1 MPTPTPLTA
10 AGFSPELCDKLAPY
24 WISSLEDFVDLARS
38 QPAKHTSGVEALA
51 LALDLPPARI
61 EELFRSAQ
69 AALPP
74 ESSYDVLPELN
85 IALGVLL
92 DEDDDLPDDVAYDLP
107 VRDLPPEQ
115 NLANSLPPVR
125 SQGDRNTCVAFTIA
139 AMVQQQLGLSEELS
153 PQFVYWAAR
162 RGDQTPGDTGLHP
175 DTAMQAI
182 QKLGICREGAWSYVP
197 EKNDTNPTYGPPPEP
212 ARSEAPLIRASAFTK
227 LPKSNLNAIK
237 SELAD
242 GRSVMLVMPIF
253 DQWLQ
258 TRQTRIHGRVG
269 VPLPNSDNLG
279 PHAMLAV
286 GYRDDPAAPGGGY
299 LIVRNSWGTEYA
311 KENPDGA
318 GHLRISYQ
326 TVYSSN
332 RGALTFTGFAAQ
344 PVRANTPAPAVQATP
359 KAEPQPDMPPVPA
372 PALQATLHSA
382 EPQPE
387 AAARP
392 AEDQRALYEE
402 ALALAA
408 TLQQGLDR
416 LTGLLRRLAP
426 PGDPATTAQP
436 APAQA
441 EDAPV
446 EKEPPAPGLAFSAP
460 PDSDALR
467 RRGVSGPL
475 VLVRSS
481 EPPPDDLL
489 APNGIMATTGDP
501 LLVIDAGTA
510 SGIAREGAQPKEHPE
525 RVLHEGRVQAD
536 ASHYGMIMRDE
547 NNMRRAGWAVVVNAL
562 EDAAVLRALTPL
574 IQKRCADQ
582 GLPLPQLEFRDGETC
597 QQWLQRS
604 AANPLAPLKSGIP
617 VLLYGPGETAVQFLN
632 RYGVAMEPVDPRR
645 GVPFYLMLVGRPGP
659 LRAGDQAFIPFSV
672 QYEIDLFWGVGRLC
686 FTAPQSGMHDLAAY
700 SAYAEQVVAYEQ
712 RKQPPTSRHIVY
724 FGTQNNLDRSTELST
739 NGLIKPLFN
748 GTAERESIAALMDF
762 SQELFVAKQA
772 TRATLDQ
779 ILRGD
784 TAAGRPSLLFSASH
798 GLGYPAD
805 SRDLATYQGALI
817 CQDWPGSGT
826 VKREHFYAAEDLS
839 SQTRVDGLIAFL
851 FACFGAGS
859 PQEDQ
864 FVFKQGQEPAII
876 APYPLIAQLP
886 QQLLARGALAVLG
899 HVDRAWSYSFSQGN
913 MPSQTQRFESV
924 IGQLMRGDR
933 LGLATDQFNS
943 VQGALA
949 VRLAELQGQSKWGAD
964 ERLLSTLWAAR
975 NDARNYIVLGDPAVR
990 LGFTTPEV

>member
-1 MPTPTPLTA
+1 MPTPLTDA
-10 AGFSPELCDKLAPY
+10 AGFTPEICDKLAPY
-24 WISSLEDFVDLARS
+24 WISSLEDFEELARS
-38 QPAKHTSGVEALA
+38 KPGRNTTGIAALA
-51 LALDLPPARI
+51 QALELPQARV
-61 EELFRSAQ
+61 EELLRSAQ

-74 ESSYDVLPELN
+74 DRSYDVLPELN
-85 IALGVLL
+85 VALGVLL
-92 DEDDDLPDDVAYDLP
+92 DEDDDLPEDVSYDLP
-107 VRDLPPEQ
+107 VRNLPPEQ
-115 NLANSLPPVR
+115 NLAGALPPAR

-153 PQFVYWAAR
+153 PQYVYWAGR

-182 QKLGICREGAWSYVP
+182 QRLGICREASWGYEPA
-197 EKNDTNPTYGPPPEP
+197 KNDANPTYGPPPEP
-212 ARSEAPLIRASAFTK
+212 ARSEAQLIRSTTPAK
-227 LPKSNLNAIK
+227 LPKSSLNAIK
-237 SELAD
+237 GALAD
-242 GRSVMLVMPIF
+242 GRSVMLVMPIY

-258 TRQTRIHGRVG
+258 THQTRVHGRVG
-269 VPLPNSDNLG
+269 LPLPGSDNIG

-286 GYRDDPAAPGGGY
+286 GYRDDPEAPGEGY

-311 KENPDGA
+311 RENPDGP
-318 GHLRISYQ
+318 GHLRISYRALY
-326 TVYSSN
+326 TCN

-344 PVRANTPAPAVQATP
+344 PAQADPAAPTFQATLQ
-359 KAEPQPDMPPVPA
+359 ADVLQPDAPPAAA
-372 PALQATLHSA
+372 PALQATLS
-382 EPQPE
+382 QPD
-387 AAARP
+387 AATPP
-392 AEDQRALYEE
+392 ADEQQALYVE

-416 LTGLLRRLAP
+416 LTELLRRLAP
-426 PGDPATTAQP
+426 GGTPAAPPALAAAAAPAGMP
-436 APAQA
+436 APA
-441 EDAPV
+441 PG
-446 EKEPPAPGLAFSAP
+446 PASGAP
-460 PDSDALR
+460 PDGEELR

-475 VLVRSS
+475 VLLRSS

-489 APNGIMATTGDP
+489 APNGILATTGDP
-501 LLVIDAGTA
+501 LLLIDTGTA
-510 SGIAREGAQPKEHPE
+510 SGIARAGAQPKDHPE
-525 RVLHEGRVQAD
+525 RSLHEGRVHAD

-562 EDAAVLRALTPL
+562 EDTAVLRALTPL

-582 GLPLPQLEFRDGETC
+582 GLSVPKLEFRDGETC

-604 AANPLAPLKSGIP
+604 AADPLAPLKSGIP
-617 VLLYGPGETAVQFLN
+617 VLIYGPGETAVQFLK

-659 LRAGDQAFIPFSV
+659 LRADDQVFIPFSV
-672 QYEIDLFWGVGRLC
+672 QYELDLFWGVGRLC
-686 FTAPQSGMHDLAAY
+686 FTAPQTGLHDPAVY
-700 SAYAEQVVAYEQ
+700 TAYAEQVVAYEQ
-712 RKQPPTSRHIVY
+712 RQEPPTSRQIVY

-739 NGLIKPLFN
+739 TGLIKPLFN
-748 GTAERESIAALMDF
+748 GGAEREPIAGIMGF
-762 SQELFVAKQA
+762 GQELFVGKQA

-784 TAAGRPSLLFSASH
+784 TAAGRPALLFSASH

-805 SRDLATYQGALI
+805 NRDLAANQGALI
-817 CQDWPGSGT
+817 CQDWPGGGA

-839 SQTRVDGLIAFL
+839 SQTRVEGLIAFL

-864 FVFKQGQEPAII
+864 FVVGQGQEPRII
-876 APYPLIAQLP
+876 APYPLVAQLP

-899 HVDRAWSYSFSQGN
+899 HVDRAWSYSFSQDN
-913 MPSQTQRFESV
+913 LPSQTQRFESV

-949 VRLAELQGQSKWGAD
+949 VRLAELQSQSKWGAD